1 MMINRWHFAFILILT
16 LGGYWLWVSRVP
28 VAALASE
35 RTPQPAVGY
44 PAPDFTL
51 STLAGEEFSLS
62 ALRGQ
67 PVVLNFWATW
77 CIPCQ
82 RELPALRT
90 ASQRYQGEVAIIAVD
105 QGESAKTV
113 QGYVDKLG
121 LPFTIPLDADT
132 DVGRRYNVYG
142 LPTTYFIDRQ
152 GIIRQQW
159 TGEMNSITLAEG
171 IAKIR

>member
-1 MMINRWHFAFILILT
+1 MNRWHLTFLLILT
-16 LGGYWLWVSRVP
+16 LGGYWLWASRVP
-28 VAALASE
+28 VAALVNE
-35 RTPQPAVGY
+35 RAPQPAVGY

-51 STLAGEEFSLS
+51 QTLAGDQFSLS

-77 CIPCQ
+77 CNPCQ

-90 ASQRYQGEVAIIAVD
+90 ASERYAGEVAIIAVD
-105 QGESAKTV
+105 QAEAPATV
-113 QGYVDKLG
+113 QAYVDKLG
-121 LPFTIPLDADT
+121 LPFTIPLDADNSI
-132 DVGRRYNVYG
+132 GQRYNVYG